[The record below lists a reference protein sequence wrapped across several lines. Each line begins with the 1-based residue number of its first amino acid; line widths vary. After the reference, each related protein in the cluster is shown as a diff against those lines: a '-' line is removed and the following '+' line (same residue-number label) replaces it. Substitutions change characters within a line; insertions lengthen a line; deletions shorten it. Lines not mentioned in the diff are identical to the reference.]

1 MNAKYIITSLLAA
14 TAASV
19 ASAGDLTAYQLIK
32 QGDQYVGI
40 QSKDKVVQIRSDEST
55 GSLAPDI
62 WYVVYYD
69 PDATFKSIEVKF
81 GAGEKMDVSRPGR
94 VLEMLTDDKAPLEAG
109 KLNIDSDRAI
119 QIAITQP
126 LLKNL
131 TLKATKLWLEHGDM
145 GPQWR
150 VQLWAAK
157 LSNPNHNA
165 EVGMV
170 TLSAADGSV
179 IKLDLHPDSAD

>member
-1 MNAKYIITSLLAA
+1 MNAKYVLTGLLAA
-14 TAASV
+14 TTCF

-40 QSKDKVVQIRSDEST
+40 QSKDRVVQIRSDKSV
-55 GSLAPDI
+55 GSLTPDI

-69 PDATFKSIEVKF
+69 PDAMFRAIEVKF

-94 VLEMLTDDKAPLEAG
+94 VLELATDDKSPLDG
-109 KLNIDSDRAI
+109 TKFNVDSDRAI
-119 QIAITQP
+119 KIASSQP

-131 TLKATKLWLEHGDM
+131 TLRSTQLWLEHGDL

-150 VQLWAAK
+150 VKLWANK
-157 LSNPNHNA
+157 LSDPSHGANVG
-165 EVGMV
+165 EV
-170 TLSAADGSV
+170 TIAAADGAV
-179 IKLDLHPDSAD
+179 IKMDLHPDSAD